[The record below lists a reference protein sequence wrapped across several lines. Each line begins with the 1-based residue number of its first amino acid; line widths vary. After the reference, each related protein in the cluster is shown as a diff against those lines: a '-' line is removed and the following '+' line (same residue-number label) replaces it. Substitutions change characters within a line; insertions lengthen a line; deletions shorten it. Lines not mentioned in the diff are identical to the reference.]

1 MKCPK
6 TWWLMFN
13 EICLVEIWR
22 AHQTER
28 SGFGKTP
35 GSSPRLLVQGWGQK
49 GASLS
54 PRRICRG
61 SCGKWCCRRKRD
73 RRQEHWK
80 GGWGGPIC
88 VAGKGGWISINW
100 GTCDKTG
107 VGGDKPGD
115 LWECGEDGIRESSWK
130 EVGWIFD
137 ESQTQMLSG
146 TLRGKRHMRD
156 SYRNKPCWGCGCI
169 RRWEES
175 PTAMESRPWR
185 PWPHSTLTCTRGG
198 YFVPSVSPGSENT
211 YSFRSRNI

>member
-1 MKCPK
+1 MKFA
-6 TWWLMFN
+6 WWKYEGHTRLR
-13 EICLVEIWR
+13 EVVLGKALE
-22 AHQTER
+22 AH
-28 SGFGKTP
+28 
-35 GSSPRLLVQGWGQK
+35 
-49 GASLS
+49 
-54 PRRICRG
+54 RG
-61 SCGKWCCRRKRD
+61 SWYRAGVRKGPAWVLGGYAEGVVGSDVAEERD
-73 RRQEHWK
+73 RRQEHWN

-107 VGGDKPGD
+107 LGGDKPGD

-175 PTAMESRPWR
+175 PTAVESRPWR
-185 PWPHSTLTCTRGG
+185 PWPHSSLTCTRGG
-198 YFVPSVSPGSENT
+198 YCVPLVSPGSENT